1 MDALEIS
8 NGSANIKGLLAWT
21 KCLMDVLNRTK
32 YQRHFGQGQM
42 SVNHLSY
49 LGVRM
54 NWNIV
59 QKSFTSLPL
68 GPLGVY
74 PWYQLTV
81 TNRMQKSFRGG
92 YMVLLNLNFLH
103 EKSMPRTAADG
114 RRIPDSESTSE
125 AHLQPRNKPRDR
137 RWKQSRPYQ
146 PAELKARKTLMF

>member
-1 MDALEIS
+1 MALQIS
-8 NGSANIKGLLAWT
+8 RAFWHGPNVLWT

-32 YQRHFGQGQM
+32 YQRHFGQDQM

-59 QKSFTSLPL
+59 QKSFISLPL
-68 GPLGVY
+68 SPLGVY

-92 YMVLLNLNFLH
+92 YMMLLNLNFL
-103 EKSMPRTAADG
+103 
-114 RRIPDSESTSE
+114 RRACPGQQLIEGEYQTQR
-125 AHLQPRNKPRDR
+125 AHLKLICILGTSPVASDG
-137 RWKQSRPYQ
+137 SRVD
-146 PAELKARKTLMF
+146 PASLQN